1 MFNII
6 NTKNVSKRRK
16 LRNENLE
23 LILQSS
29 EALLEDFIEL
39 DAKYVGKIQQ
49 ISHVYDIKIKKNLIK
64 LIEEEQNK
72 SGGNKNSQ

>member
-1 MFNII
+1 MLTLSN
-6 NTKNVSKRRK
+6 NKSENKNVQKRRK

-39 DAKYVGKIQQ
+39 EAKVSNFYVIFK
-49 ISHVYDIKIKKNLIK
+49 D
-64 LIEEEQNK
+64 
-72 SGGNKNSQ
+72 